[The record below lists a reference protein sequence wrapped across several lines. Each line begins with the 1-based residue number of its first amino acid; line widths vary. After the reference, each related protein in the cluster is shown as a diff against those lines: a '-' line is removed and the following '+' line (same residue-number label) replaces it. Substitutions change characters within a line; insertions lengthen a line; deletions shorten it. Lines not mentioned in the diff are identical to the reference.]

1 MDAPAKRESFIP
13 RRTFQAI
20 EISASLAVCT
30 IALIQVVVPSGI
42 ESPHVASWIR
52 AGPDLTWWPSHA

>member
-13 RRTFQAI
+13 RFQAI
-20 EISASLAVCT
+20 ENSASLPICS

-42 ESPHVASWIR
+42 EPPHVASWIR
-52 AGPDLTWWPSHA
+52 PGPDLTWWPSHA